1 MSEHRRRND
10 KVLDAEFL
18 ADLPDWP
25 LDELRRRQAEC
36 LEIETEVSY
45 VRRMTQARIDILEA
59 EIDRRA
65 SGGSIA
71 DLIAALPEIL
81 ADEGPRA
88 PVEKSQ
94 LTRHLAPSMDIERKR
109 GRERFIADDT
119 LAKLPN
125 LDDDEPQSTLREL
138 GQLEHQVS
146 QQRRELHLVIDRM
159 EADLAARHKVGQA

>member
-1 MSEHRRRND
+1 MSEHRRRID

-25 LDELRRRQAEC
+25 LDELRRRQADC

-71 DLIAALPEIL
+71 DLIAAPPGIL
-81 ADEGPRA
+81 AAAAGHRPHGGRLGRPAQGGPSVISA
-88 PVEKSQ
+88 
-94 LTRHLAPSMDIERKR
+94 
-109 GRERFIADDT
+109 RE
-119 LAKLPN
+119 
-125 LDDDEPQSTLREL
+125 
-138 GQLEHQVS
+138 
-146 QQRRELHLVIDRM
+146 
-159 EADLAARHKVGQA
+159 